1 MPLSTIPRCVAQAL
15 ILSACVQA
23 EPAPPSAGPLPQ
35 ASGAPTAI
43 ATHVGQGRYPFPR
56 ARQAALSKGEQNA
69 IAGRVGHCWSAAPA
83 AAGAGPV
90 SIRVVRVNP
99 DGTIPPGAVSIA
111 DDGGDPALAQTALR
125 AVTSPA
131 CQPWP
136 VPQGGWPDEGF
147 SLVFDPKEFF

>member
-1 MPLSTIPRCVAQAL
+1 MSFSTTTRCVALAL
-15 ILSACVQA
+15 SLSACVQA
-23 EPAPPSAGPLPQ
+23 QPAPPSAGPLPR

-43 ATHVGQGRYPFPR
+43 ATNVDQGQYSFPR
-56 ARQAALSKGEQNA
+56 ARQAVLSKGEQDG
-69 IAGRVGHCWSAAPA
+69 IAGRVGHCWNVASPA
-83 AAGAGPV
+83 TGTGPV
-90 SIRVVRVNP
+90 SIRVARVNP

-136 VPQGGWPDEGF
+136 VPQGGWPNDGF
-147 SLVFDPKEFF
+147 TLVFDPKEFF